1 MQTGSQIRR
10 SVRCALRVFPWGPQN
25 PASPGTLTLP
35 QCGDRSAQLCRA
47 GIGRSSQMA
56 RGPGPRRA
64 FRPPLSRV
72 DRRLE
77 GRNAARAGG
86 RRRLGAGGRGPEG
99 GAGRSAE
106 QGGDAGRPTR
116 PEERGRCLP
125 GKAAIGLLEPK
136 QKRNRADRVPAME
149 EQGSGWG

>member
-1 MQTGSQIRR
+1 
-10 SVRCALRVFPWGPQN
+10 VFPWGPQN
-25 PASPGTLTLP
+25 LASPGTLTLL

-47 GIGRSSQMA
+47 GIRRSSQVA

-106 QGGDAGRPTR
+106 QGGGAGRPTR

-125 GKAAIGLLEPK
+125 GKAAFGLLEPK
-136 QKRNRADRVPAME
+136 QKE
-149 EQGSGWG
+149 EPGRPGPRDGGAGTWVGVGSRFLAVSHGA